1 MISVVHRFLLAQE
14 FRLLIAALILTPVP
28 WLMEY
33 GQDHALLADRYL
45 LQEFHS
51 DEGRA
56 AFAWIPEF
64 IAPALAE
71 RGFRVCEGESVSEE
85 MPSLQV
91 QCFHPSLGGA
101 LHRDI
106 RREGGGL
113 HDFDGVEV
121 LRFSSSDGSHP
132 TDNGRVYL
140 LSVPWGTRGVRARVE
155 VACQAPIAL
164 FAYVL
169 ARKRM
174 WPWIHKRY
182 TVISTGIGIRKRRAV
197 GIGREWIRK
206 SRAVGAGIEW
216 IRKGRA
222 VVSTGSKWIRKRRAV
237 GAGIE
242 WIRKG
247 RAVVSTGRE
256 WIRKHRAVSAGREW
270 IRNRRE
276 VINNGFVL
284 LVLVLLVLAISLE
297 ACLR

>member
-1 MISVVHRFLLAQE
+1 MSSVVHRFLLAQE
-14 FRLLIAALILTPVP
+14 FRLLIAALVLTPVP

-56 AFAWIPEF
+56 AFAWIPEVVT
-64 IAPALAE
+64 PALAE
-71 RGFRVCEGESVSEE
+71 RGFRVCEGQSVSEY
-85 MPSLQV
+85 MVSLQV
-91 QCFHPSLGGA
+91 RCFDPSLGGA

-113 HDFDGVEV
+113 HDYDGVEA

-140 LSVPWGTRGVRARVE
+140 LSVPWGTRGVRAMVE
-155 VACQAPIAL
+155 AACQAPIAL

-174 WPWIHKRY
+174 WPWIHKSY

-197 GIGREWIRK
+197 RAGGEWIRK
-206 SRAVGAGIEW
+206 RRAVRAGGEW
-216 IRKGRA
+216 IRKRRAVSSDWLRKRRA
-222 VVSTGSKWIRKRRAV
+222 VVSTGSEWIRERRAVRAGSEWIRKRRE
-237 GAGIE
+237 I
-242 WIRKG
+242 
-247 RAVVSTGRE
+247 
-256 WIRKHRAVSAGREW
+256 
-270 IRNRRE
+270 
-276 VINNGFVL
+276 INNGFVL